1 MIYAPLPP
9 SANIIQCV
17 RLPHHSL
24 VKFTPIPLCQCDN
37 LRKQYNNW
45 INYSTPSHQ
54 GFDKFVHELE
64 TNELKQTPCLNRNS
78 LYSQL

>member
-1 MIYAPLPP
+1 MPP
-9 SANIIQCV
+9 SLLLPMSVCKITKPIVWLNSHLYPCVNAIICE
-17 RLPHHSL
+17 
-24 VKFTPIPLCQCDN
+24 
-37 LRKQYNNW
+37 KQYNNW